1 MSQTTSA
8 IIHELNQCRDKE
20 EDSCETGEYPSD
32 YCKWDSENSLC
43 LKKCNKLS
51 GNIDIQMK
59 DIDAGNGE
67 FLNSLTGLVENVSD
81 ISGCLTATGVY
92 KYLKQ
97 ALIAKSVSGDSLGG
111 ICLTKSGIA
120 GSLSGITIPKDPI
133 SIAKDVWG
141 IGGTKLID
149 QGSLLNGTDIENNFG
164 SPLCPDGLENPG
176 TITDIYDKCMN
187 DDEVNKK
194 ECCKLL
200 FNTSL
205 ETEESEQPE
214 QPDNVAS
221 DDGSVTEGMFSVNL
235 NPQGGDP
242 LAETEI
248 LKINESNIDEIA
260 NCYLDNIG
268 EVQKNKIMKQYTT
281 DITYNIYENIPWYVK
296 FLIIIICIYLCIII
310 VKTVIIIGGYL
321 WYLKGSTN
329 DGANIQ

>member
-1 MSQTTSA
+1 MSQTASD
-8 IIHELNQCRDKE
+8 IISELNKCRDKE

-81 ISGCLTATGVY
+81 ISGCLTDTGVY

-176 TITDIYDKCMN
+176 TISNIYDKCMN

-200 FNTSL
+200 FNT
-205 ETEESEQPE
+205 E
-214 QPDNVAS
+214 QPDNAAS
-221 DDGSVTEGMFSVNL
+221 DDGVGDDGAGDDGVTEGMFSVNL

-281 DITYNIYENIPWYVK
+281 DITYNIYENIPWYVT

-321 WYLKGSTN
+321 RYISGTTN
-329 DGANIQ
+329 QTTNIS